1 MVTGAGAGAG
11 GAAVARR
18 LAELGA
24 RSVVCLEQGDWM
36 RWSANPNVRRWTA
49 DHPAESV
56 AEVEDVTG
64 DNETLLVCA
73 DDSYV
78 AEPLCDLLPRLEPRI
93 DGLAG
98 GLTGTR
104 SALSNDRARE
114 VLGWRPRE
122 GWRAPAGPG

>member
-1 MVTGAGAGAG
+1 VVTGAGAGAG

-73 DDSYV
+73 
-78 AEPLCDLLPRLEPRI
+78 
-93 DGLAG
+93 
-98 GLTGTR
+98 
-104 SALSNDRARE
+104 
-114 VLGWRPRE
+114 
-122 GWRAPAGPG
+122 PAGAADRRTGRRADRHALRTVQ